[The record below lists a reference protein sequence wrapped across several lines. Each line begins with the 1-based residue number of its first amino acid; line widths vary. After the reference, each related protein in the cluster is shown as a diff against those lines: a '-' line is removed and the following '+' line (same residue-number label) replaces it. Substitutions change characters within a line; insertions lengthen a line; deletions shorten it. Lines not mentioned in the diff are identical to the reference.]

1 MQELRLQHLCTL
13 DIAVGPIQAIG
24 AGPQGERRIAEVIG
38 GTFEGPRLRGRIL
51 PGGGD
56 WILIRPDGVTQLDV
70 RVTLQTDDG
79 ALIYLSYRGLRH
91 GPPEV
96 MERLARGEEVPA
108 SAYYFRTA
116 PIFETGAA
124 AYLWLNKIIAVGTG
138 YRRPTGPVYTVYEV
152 L

>member
-13 DIAVGPIQAIG
+13 DIAVGRMQPIG
-24 AGPQGERRIAEVIG
+24 AGPQGERRIAEVTG
-38 GTFEGPRLRGRIL
+38 GTFEGPRLSGRIL
-51 PGGGD
+51 PGGAD
-56 WILIRPDGVTQLDV
+56 WILVRPDGVTQLDV
-70 RVTLQTDDG
+70 RVTLETKDG
-79 ALIYLSYRGLRH
+79 AHIYLSYRGLRH

-108 SAYYFRTA
+108 SAYYFRTV

-138 YRRPTGPVYTVYEV
+138 HRRPQGPVYTVYEV

>member
-13 DIAVGPIQAIG
+13 DIMVGRMQAIG
-24 AGPQGERRIAEVIG
+24 AGPQGERRIAEVTG
-38 GTFEGPRLRGRIL
+38 GTFQGPRLNGRIL
-51 PGGGD
+51 PGGAD
-56 WILIRPDGVTQLDV
+56 WILVRPDGVTQLDV
-70 RVTLQTDDG
+70 RVTLETNDG

-96 MERLARGEEVPA
+96 MEKLARGETVSP
-108 SAYYFRTA
+108 SDYYFRTT
-116 PIFETGAA
+116 PVFETGAP

-138 YRRPTGPVYTVYEV
+138 DRRPTGPVYTIYEV

>member
-13 DIAVGPIQAIG
+13 DIMVGRMQAIG
-24 AGPQGERRIAEVIG
+24 AGPQGERRIAEVTG
-38 GTFEGPRLRGRIL
+38 GTFQGPRLNGRIL
-51 PGGGD
+51 PGGAD
-56 WILIRPDGVTQLDV
+56 WILVRSDGVTQLDV
-70 RVTLQTDDG
+70 RVTLETNDG

-96 MERLARGEEVPA
+96 MEKLARGETVSP
-108 SAYYFRTA
+108 SDYYFRTT
-116 PIFETGAA
+116 PVFETGAP

-138 YRRPTGPVYTVYEV
+138 DRRPTGPVYTIYEV

>member
-1 MQELRLQHLCTL
+1 MQELHLQHLCTL
-13 DIAVGPIQAIG
+13 DIAVGKMQALG
-24 AGPQGERRIAEVIG
+24 AGPQGERRIVEVVG

-51 PGGGD
+51 PGGAD

-70 RVTLQTDDG
+70 RVTLETHDG
-79 ALIYLSYRGLRH
+79 ALVYLSYRGLRH

-96 MERLARGEEVPA
+96 IDRLSRGESVPP
-108 SAYYFRTA
+108 SAYYFRTV

-124 AYLWLNKIIAVGTG
+124 AYLWLNKIVAVGTG
-138 YRRPTGPVYTVYEV
+138 DRRPQGPVYTVYEV